1 MAKKMD
7 SLARTLGDLLRA
19 RGLDGR
25 LSEYHILGQWRKSVG
40 AAIARHAQ
48 PVSLRGKKLYL
59 SVDSPAWMQQLSLLK
74 PVLIEKING
83 SLGRQAINDIAL
95 KLGEV
100 EASERPREEPVALPP
115 LNAEDREKIEQYV
128 QDIHDPDARAA
139 LRRVIEMDFQSKKG
153 TAGKGMKK

>member
-1 MAKKMD
+1 MAKRMD
-7 SLARTLGDLLRA
+7 SLARTLGNLLRA

-25 LSEYHILGQWRKSVG
+25 LSEYHILGQWQKSVG

-100 EASERPREEPVALPP
+100 ESSERPQEEPVVLPP
-115 LNAEDREKIEQYV
+115 LSAEDRSRIEQYLEG
-128 QDIHDPDARAA
+128 IHDPEARDA
-139 LRRVIEMDFQSKKG
+139 LRRVMEKDFQVKKG
-153 TAGKGMKK
+153 REKK